1 MKEPLRGASNVG
13 EILDDKARVNLT
25 MNPLFGR
32 GTLAKQSAGRV
43 YNVDKENITNG
54 SSSAGDTIIRDHLT
68 PLKSPSDDAVEL
80 IAHQKRGIASSPF
93 SPLVASR
100 PIIPPLTPAAAADRQ
115 PFTFTATP
123 SLSTLRTSSPA
134 TRGSVIYRTVGGRA
148 TLTPRRRGSKIITTN
163 PLPHLLE
170 SVNHRERASTLS
182 SSSSED
188 STQPSPLSFAAGS
201 RIQGPTTP
209 QIKLTKKEQRQ
220 HRKSLKVMK
229 KELEHGIR
237 STISQPYNFVH
248 RLHVEEDLTWKDLSG
263 KEALSNLQLVEK
275 LGEGSYGEV
284 YKARAVT
291 GAILVVK
298 VINIKLDNE
307 ESFRKEIDILRECS
321 HTNIVPYY
329 GSIYEQDSVWILMEY
344 CALGSLRD
352 LIDISRPLTESEVAV
367 VCFHTLKALIYLHSR
382 NIIHRDVKAANI
394 LLNDQAQVKIADFG
408 VSEQFSGHGAE
419 SRTSDKVLGTPLWMA
434 PEVATACALSSSAGK
449 YDFKADV
456 WSLGITVIEMVQGAP
471 PFADMNPMRAMRMVP
486 IRPPPTLAE
495 PEQWSPELN
504 DFIGQCLIKD
514 PNERPRAVDLFMHP
528 FIEQVYSAN
537 SEVVLK
543 SLIEE
548 FKEAKE
554 AQASQEQAE
563 LLVSASQ
570 VRGDS
575 SSASLSSSSASSTSS
590 GRKASA
596 AAAAAMLT
604 AGEFVD
610 LASSDT
616 IIVRRDGDEGEDEEG
631 EEDRAWGT
639 MVVNAEEEADGQ
651 FRRMFAPQK
660 EAAEAATA
668 AAEKREKEDV
678 QKAERKAN
686 KKKEKRKKRAN
697 DTAASKKRKS
707 VEEDGLPRREQA
719 AAVHEALEADAEE
732 EEWEKPISSDGDLLR
747 HSFVDAFDVET
758 QDAISE
764 APTKKQKKTKKTK
777 SAATT
782 ARSKGLKKLRKEQRK
797 EQARE
802 SELWRKE
809 EEAERATERQQAML
823 EESLALDKQLAQID
837 AILDSIRGAAN
848 DQSAPSL
855 DEGDLRSSS
864 VASTPMKMSVYL
876 SPRRKSKIEVR
887 MEKMR
892 SELLAQRKAVPV
904 PFVSA
909 HPASPAPSL
918 ASSISSSATVAPVL
932 TTTLTSLVDQ
942 PHRLATSAPPA
953 LIRRERG
960 QKRYAHEASA
970 ASTATRKKQPKAK
983 RPRLEGT
990 ELCQGDHREE

>member
-1 MKEPLRGASNVG
+1 
-13 EILDDKARVNLT
+13 

-68 PLKSPSDDAVEL
+68 PLKSPS
-80 IAHQKRGIASSPF
+80 
-93 SPLVASR
+93 
-100 PIIPPLTPAAAADRQ
+100 
-115 PFTFTATP
+115 
-123 SLSTLRTSSPA
+123 A

-434 PEVATACALSSSAGK
+434 PGK
-449 YDFKADV
+449 YDFKA
-456 WSLGITVIEMVQGAP
+456 GAP
-471 PFADMNPMRAMRMVP
+471 PFADMNPMRAMRYF
-486 IRPPPTLAE
+486 
-495 PEQWSPELN
+495 N
-504 DFIGQCLIKD
+504 
-514 PNERPRAVDLFMHP
+514 
-528 FIEQVYSAN
+528 
-537 SEVVLK
+537 
-543 SLIEE
+543 
-548 FKEAKE
+548 FKIPLRVA
-554 AQASQEQAE
+554 
-563 LLVSASQ
+563 
-570 VRGDS
+570 
-575 SSASLSSSSASSTSS
+575 
-590 GRKASA
+590 
-596 AAAAAMLT
+596 
-604 AGEFVD
+604 
-610 LASSDT
+610 
-616 IIVRRDGDEGEDEEG
+616 
-631 EEDRAWGT
+631 
-639 MVVNAEEEADGQ
+639 
-651 FRRMFAPQK
+651 FRF
-660 EAAEAATA
+660 
-668 AAEKREKEDV
+668 
-678 QKAERKAN
+678 
-686 KKKEKRKKRAN
+686 
-697 DTAASKKRKS
+697 
-707 VEEDGLPRREQA
+707 
-719 AAVHEALEADAEE
+719 
-732 EEWEKPISSDGDLLR
+732 
-747 HSFVDAFDVET
+747 
-758 QDAISE
+758 
-764 APTKKQKKTKKTK
+764 
-777 SAATT
+777 
-782 ARSKGLKKLRKEQRK
+782 
-797 EQARE
+797 
-802 SELWRKE
+802 
-809 EEAERATERQQAML
+809 
-823 EESLALDKQLAQID
+823 
-837 AILDSIRGAAN
+837 
-848 DQSAPSL
+848 
-855 DEGDLRSSS
+855 
-864 VASTPMKMSVYL
+864 
-876 SPRRKSKIEVR
+876 
-887 MEKMR
+887 
-892 SELLAQRKAVPV
+892 V
-904 PFVSA
+904 PFHVE
-909 HPASPAPSL
+909 P
-918 ASSISSSATVAPVL
+918 
-932 TTTLTSLVDQ
+932 Q
-942 PHRLATSAPPA
+942 R
-953 LIRRERG
+953 
-960 QKRYAHEASA
+960 
-970 ASTATRKKQPKAK
+970 
-983 RPRLEGT
+983 
-990 ELCQGDHREE
+990 